1 MTSTKGHPAGPVFLV
16 SFMFTFF
23 FISVQMFNS
32 IINYAYNTSR
42 EEMEPQFARERLD
55 AKARQQLNA
64 NKPSMA
70 ARIREWIQMFRRRRG
85 ARIVE
90 SAKRD
95 DKPKAAGPSL
105 DGVKESVREKVET
118 ALRIEKEKA
127 GKPDTVS
134 DMIIF
139 VVFGTCYI
147 LFLEGNL
154 TVPQAY
160 EMGSTVSN
168 TIRNA
173 AYSARRV
180 DGIFEPVA
188 FNSAIDMDE
197 IDSWLT
203 Q

>member
-64 NKPSMA
+64 NKASLLT
-70 ARIREWIQMFRRRRG
+70 RIREWIQMFRRRRG
-85 ARIVE
+85 ARIAE
-90 SAKRD
+90 TKKE

-105 DGVKESVREKVET
+105 DGVKDSVREKVET

-127 GKPDTVS
+127 GKS
-134 DMIIF
+134 DSVTDILIF
-139 VVFGTCYI
+139 IFFAVCYI
-147 LFLEGNL
+147 SFLEGNL
-154 TVPQAY
+154 TITPAY
-160 EMGSTVSN
+160 QMSSTVS
-168 TIRNA
+168 
-173 AYSARRV
+173 
-180 DGIFEPVA
+180 
-188 FNSAIDMDE
+188 
-197 IDSWLT
+197 
-203 Q
+203 